1 MMQIYCYLT
10 ILQIEITFLYR
21 HMTIF
26 NFLSKLMDTLIDR
39 IKMIIEAKGYSPR
52 AFAIA
57 IGFNYSTLNNYLT
70 GRRSTIDSELIEK
83 VLTSFDDISAEW
95 LLRGKGDILIQK
107 EETEPGMDKL
117 KSIVYTI
124 ANLQDEINEKTMLTQ
139 RLLEENQKLKGE
151 LAMLK
156 NERNI
161 G

>member
-1 MMQIYCYLT
+1 MI
-10 ILQIEITFLYR
+10 
-21 HMTIF
+21 
-26 NFLSKLMDTLIDR
+26 SR
-39 IKMIIEAKGYSPR
+39 IKEVIAHYKLTDR
-52 AFAIA
+52 AFAIKCG
-57 IGFNYSTLNNYLT
+57 IKQNTLSRQLN
-70 GRRSTIDSELIEK
+70 GVSEISISTINAILDNYEE
-83 VLTSFDDISAEW
+83 ISAEW
-95 LLRGKGDILIQK
+95 LLRGKGSMLLQK

>member
-1 MMQIYCYLT
+1 M
-10 ILQIEITFLYR
+10 
-21 HMTIF
+21 
-26 NFLSKLMDTLIDR
+26 IDR
-39 IKMIIEAKGYSPR
+39 IKEVIAYSGLSDR
-52 AFAIA
+52 AFALKCGIKQ
-57 IGFNYSTLNNYLT
+57 NTLSRQL
-70 GRRSTIDSELIEK
+70 GGVSEVSASTINTILDNYQE
-83 VLTSFDDISAEW
+83 ISAEW
-95 LLRGKGDILIQK
+95 LLRGTGSMLIQK

>member
-1 MMQIYCYLT
+1 MI
-10 ILQIEITFLYR
+10 
-21 HMTIF
+21 
-26 NFLSKLMDTLIDR
+26 NR
-39 IKMIIEAKGYSPR
+39 IKEVIALSGLSDR
-52 AFAIA
+52 AFAIKCG
-57 IGFNYSTLNNYLT
+57 IKQNTLSRQL
-70 GRRSTIDSELIEK
+70 GGVSEVSASTINAILDNYEE
-83 VLTSFDDISAEW
+83 ISAEW
-95 LLRGKGDILIQK
+95 LLRGKGSMLLQK
-107 EETEPGMDKL
+107 EEAEPGMDKL

>member
-1 MMQIYCYLT
+1 MI
-10 ILQIEITFLYR
+10 
-21 HMTIF
+21 
-26 NFLSKLMDTLIDR
+26 NR
-39 IKMIIEAKGYSPR
+39 IKEVITYSGLSER
-52 AFAIA
+52 GFAIKCGLKPTTINNQLIGKREISLATIIA
-57 IGFNYSTLNNYLT
+57 IS
-70 GRRSTIDSELIEK
+70 S
-83 VLTSFDDISAEW
+83 SFEEISAEW
-95 LLRGKGDILIQK
+95 LLRGKGSILQK

-124 ANLQDEINEKTMLTQ
+124 ANLQDEINEKTVLTQ

>member
-1 MMQIYCYLT
+1 MNNCSKEG
-10 ILQIEITFLYR
+10 ILQRINELREYTG
-21 HMTIF
+21 M
-26 NFLSKLMDTLIDR
+26 SKSTL
-39 IKMIIEAKGYSPR
+39 AAS
-52 AFAIA
+52 
-57 IGFNYSTLNNYLT
+57 IGMEQTTLNNQFL
-70 GRRSTIDSELIEK
+70 GKRTISIDLVIGALK
-83 VLTSFDDISAEW
+83 SFEEISAEW
-95 LLRGKGDILIQK
+95 LLRGKGSMLLQK

>member
-1 MMQIYCYLT
+1 M
-10 ILQIEITFLYR
+10 
-21 HMTIF
+21 
-26 NFLSKLMDTLIDR
+26 IDR
-39 IKMIIEAKGYSPR
+39 IKEVIAYSGLSDR
-52 AFAIA
+52 AFALKCGIKQ
-57 IGFNYSTLNNYLT
+57 NTLSRQL
-70 GRRSTIDSELIEK
+70 GGVSEVSASTINAILDNYQE
-83 VLTSFDDISAEW
+83 ISAEW
-95 LLRGKGDILIQK
+95 LLRGKGSMLLQK
-107 EETEPGMDKL
+107 EETEPGMDNL

>member
-1 MMQIYCYLT
+1 MLS
-10 ILQIEITFLYR
+10 TFGY
-21 HMTIF
+21 I
-26 NFLSKLMDTLIDR
+26 NFIVNFMIDR
-39 IKMIIEAKGYSPR
+39 IKEVIAYSGLSDR
-52 AFAIA
+52 AFALKCGIKQ
-57 IGFNYSTLNNYLT
+57 NTLSRQL
-70 GRRSTIDSELIEK
+70 GGVSEVSASTINAILDNYQE
-83 VLTSFDDISAEW
+83 VSAEW
-95 LLRGKGDILIQK
+95 LLRGKGSMLLQK

>member
-1 MMQIYCYLT
+1 MIY
-10 ILQIEITFLYR
+10 
-21 HMTIF
+21 
-26 NFLSKLMDTLIDR
+26 R
-39 IKMIIEAKGYSPR
+39 IKEVIALSGLSDR
-52 AFAIA
+52 AFAIKCG
-57 IGFNYSTLNNYLT
+57 IKQNTLSRQL
-70 GRRSTIDSELIEK
+70 GGVSEVSASTINAILDNYEE
-83 VLTSFDDISAEW
+83 ISAEW
-95 LLRGKGDILIQK
+95 LLRGKGSMLLQK

>member
-1 MMQIYCYLT
+1 MI
-10 ILQIEITFLYR
+10 
-21 HMTIF
+21 
-26 NFLSKLMDTLIDR
+26 NR
-39 IKMIIEAKGYSPR
+39 IKEVIALSGLSDR
-52 AFAIA
+52 AFAIKCG
-57 IGFNYSTLNNYLT
+57 IKQNTLSRQL
-70 GRRSTIDSELIEK
+70 GGVSEVSASTINAILDNYQE
-83 VLTSFDDISAEW
+83 ISAEW
-95 LLRGKGDILIQK
+95 LLRGKGSMLLQK

>member
-1 MMQIYCYLT
+1 M
-10 ILQIEITFLYR
+10 
-21 HMTIF
+21 
-26 NFLSKLMDTLIDR
+26 IDR
-39 IKMIIEAKGYSPR
+39 IKEVIAYSGLSDR
-52 AFAIA
+52 AFALKCGIKQ
-57 IGFNYSTLNNYLT
+57 NTLSRQL
-70 GRRSTIDSELIEK
+70 GGVSEVSASTINAILDNYQE
-83 VLTSFDDISAEW
+83 ISAEW
-95 LLRGKGDILIQK
+95 LLRGKGSMLLQK

-156 NERNI
+156 NERNV

>member
-1 MMQIYCYLT
+1 M
-10 ILQIEITFLYR
+10 
-21 HMTIF
+21 
-26 NFLSKLMDTLIDR
+26 IDR
-39 IKMIIEAKGYSPR
+39 IKEVIAYSGLSDR
-52 AFAIA
+52 AFALKCGIKQ
-57 IGFNYSTLNNYLT
+57 NTLSRQL
-70 GRRSTIDSELIEK
+70 GGVSEVSASTINAILDNYQE
-83 VLTSFDDISAEW
+83 ISAEW
-95 LLRGKGDILIQK
+95 LLRGKGSMLLQK

>member
-1 MMQIYCYLT
+1 MI
-10 ILQIEITFLYR
+10 
-21 HMTIF
+21 
-26 NFLSKLMDTLIDR
+26 NR
-39 IKMIIEAKGYSPR
+39 IKEVIALSGLSDR
-52 AFAIA
+52 AFAIKCG
-57 IGFNYSTLNNYLT
+57 IKQNTLSRQL
-70 GRRSTIDSELIEK
+70 GGVSEVSASTINAILDNYEE
-83 VLTSFDDISAEW
+83 ISAEW
-95 LLRGKGDILIQK
+95 LLRGKGSMLLQK

-124 ANLQDEINEKTMLTQ
+124 ANVQDEINEKTMLTQ

>member
-1 MMQIYCYLT
+1 MI
-10 ILQIEITFLYR
+10 
-21 HMTIF
+21 
-26 NFLSKLMDTLIDR
+26 NR
-39 IKMIIEAKGYSPR
+39 IKEVIALSGLSDR
-52 AFAIA
+52 AFAIKCG
-57 IGFNYSTLNNYLT
+57 IKQNTLSRQL
-70 GRRSTIDSELIEK
+70 GGVSEVSASTIYAILDNYEE
-83 VLTSFDDISAEW
+83 ISAEW
-95 LLRGKGDILIQK
+95 LLRGKGSMLLQK

>member
-1 MMQIYCYLT
+1 M
-10 ILQIEITFLYR
+10 
-21 HMTIF
+21 
-26 NFLSKLMDTLIDR
+26 IDR
-39 IKMIIEAKGYSPR
+39 IKEVIAYSGLSDR
-52 AFAIA
+52 AFALKCGIKQ
-57 IGFNYSTLNNYLT
+57 NTLSRQL
-70 GRRSTIDSELIEK
+70 GGVSEVSASTINTILDNYQE
-83 VLTSFDDISAEW
+83 ISAEW
-95 LLRGKGDILIQK
+95 LLRGKGSMLLQK

-156 NERNI
+156 NERNV

>member
-83 VLTSFDDISAEW
+83 ALTSFDDITAEW

-124 ANLQDEINEKTMLTQ
+124 ANLQDEINEKTVLTQ

-156 NERNI
+156 NERNV

>member
-1 MMQIYCYLT
+1 MSFIKKKVPDIHTQQLVENT
-10 ILQIEITFLYR
+10 ERQAQ
-21 HMTIF
+21 
-26 NFLSKLMDTLIDR
+26 KLGNE
-39 IKMIIEAKGYSPR
+39 IEALLITARKDR
-52 AFAIA
+52 QKV
-57 IGFNYSTLNNYLT
+57 YL
-70 GRRSTIDSELIEK
+70 
-83 VLTSFDDISAEW
+83 
-95 LLRGKGDILIQK
+95 QK

-124 ANLQDEINEKTMLTQ
+124 ANLQDEINEKTVLTQ

>member
-1 MMQIYCYLT
+1 M
-10 ILQIEITFLYR
+10 
-21 HMTIF
+21 
-26 NFLSKLMDTLIDR
+26 IDR
-39 IKMIIEAKGYSPR
+39 IKEVIAYSGLSDR
-52 AFAIA
+52 AFALKCGIKQ
-57 IGFNYSTLNNYLT
+57 NTLSRQL
-70 GRRSTIDSELIEK
+70 GGVSEVSASTINAILDNYQE
-83 VLTSFDDISAEW
+83 ISAEW
-95 LLRGKGDILIQK
+95 LLRGKGSMLLQK
-107 EETEPGMDKL
+107 EETKPGMDKL

>member
-52 AFAIA
+52 AFEIA

-83 VLTSFDDISAEW
+83 ALTSFDDISAEW

-124 ANLQDEINEKTMLTQ
+124 ANLQDEINEKTVLTQ

-156 NERNI
+156 NERNV

>member
-1 MMQIYCYLT
+1 MI
-10 ILQIEITFLYR
+10 
-21 HMTIF
+21 
-26 NFLSKLMDTLIDR
+26 NR
-39 IKMIIEAKGYSPR
+39 IKEVIALSGLSDR
-52 AFAIA
+52 AFAIKCG
-57 IGFNYSTLNNYLT
+57 IKQNTLSRQL
-70 GRRSTIDSELIEK
+70 GGVSEVSASTINTILDNYQE
-83 VLTSFDDISAEW
+83 ISAEW
-95 LLRGKGDILIQK
+95 LLRGKGSMLLQK

>member
-1 MMQIYCYLT
+1 M
-10 ILQIEITFLYR
+10 
-21 HMTIF
+21 
-26 NFLSKLMDTLIDR
+26 IDR
-39 IKMIIEAKGYSPR
+39 IKEVIAYSGLSDR
-52 AFAIA
+52 AFALKCGIKQ
-57 IGFNYSTLNNYLT
+57 NTLSRQL
-70 GRRSTIDSELIEK
+70 GGVSEVSASTINAILDNYQE
-83 VLTSFDDISAEW
+83 VSAEW
-95 LLRGKGDILIQK
+95 LLRGKGSMLLQK

>member
-1 MMQIYCYLT
+1 M
-10 ILQIEITFLYR
+10 
-21 HMTIF
+21 
-26 NFLSKLMDTLIDR
+26 IDR
-39 IKMIIEAKGYSPR
+39 IKEVIAYSGLSDR
-52 AFAIA
+52 AFALKCGIKQ
-57 IGFNYSTLNNYLT
+57 NTLSRQL
-70 GRRSTIDSELIEK
+70 GGVSEVSASTINTILDNYQE
-83 VLTSFDDISAEW
+83 ISAEW
-95 LLRGKGDILIQK
+95 LLRGKGSMLLQK
-107 EETEPGMDKL
+107 EETEPGMEKL

>member
-1 MMQIYCYLT
+1 MI
-10 ILQIEITFLYR
+10 
-21 HMTIF
+21 
-26 NFLSKLMDTLIDR
+26 NR
-39 IKMIIEAKGYSPR
+39 IKEVIALSGLSDR
-52 AFAIA
+52 AFAIKCG
-57 IGFNYSTLNNYLT
+57 IKQNTLSRQL
-70 GRRSTIDSELIEK
+70 GGVSEVSASTINAILDNYEE
-83 VLTSFDDISAEW
+83 ISAEW
-95 LLRGKGDILIQK
+95 LVRGKGSMLLQK